1 MDLLEKEDTPR
12 EKQQLHTEPEE
23 ALTQKNHP
31 SKSSTYSLL
40 TVLYLKS
47 YCMQNK

>member
-1 MDLLEKEDTPR
+1 MDLLETEDTPR

-31 SKSSTYSLL
+31 SKSSTVCLQGIYIPYLL
-40 TVLYLKS
+40 SFT
-47 YCMQNK
+47 